1 MPFLN
6 PSDVPTDR
14 PMDTIRRSGASVV
27 FKQSTPPFILEEYPL
42 FVEFLEAY
50 YEWLDQEGNPVEFLS
65 NGSKYFDID
74 TTSDLFLEH
83 FKKTFLDG
91 FPKRLTSADTGVQQ
105 FDDRILI
112 KNIREFYKTKG
123 SEKSIQLLFK
133 ILANTDATI
142 EYPRDKMFVVSSANY
157 RDFQLLYVL
166 KDYNNISNGF
176 DAANIEGLD
185 ISQFQGIVDLIG
197 NAKIETLHEIAN
209 NGKEYYIITISNLVG
224 NFFQSDYQPLIIKQ
238 NGVDFEFFP
247 VPSVAGMEIING
259 GTDYVVG
266 DVFTVGNTAQEAIH
280 GYISLTDYSG
290 KITKVKIFSNPVN
303 FTGSGVLSI
312 QTALGTGAAFSI
324 TEAIVSDN
332 ISEYSNNK
340 NLVGG
345 SSKIQDS
352 FEYQQFSYLVKSKRP
367 LEAYLDAIKKI
378 VHPSGFVILNSL
390 YNNIYSNRPTEY
402 KTRILAYEYP
412 TLGAY
417 AGYTPNTVNG
427 SGNTNGYYPNT
438 FDGDPTK
445 KYGRVF
451 SYWADEV
458 NPSDP
463 FINPSIGNRSIPS
476 GSDAGISGGISG
488 DFLSLGSGRLL
499 DPRQSQ
505 FDGITHWIVLPH
517 PSVRGT
523 ITVPLLTS
531 FTNMKIIEMLRMP
544 VPILTKSIDNPS
556 IFDPIYFFGG

>member
-1 MPFLN
+1 MPFIN
-6 PSDVPTDR
+6 TSDVPADR
-14 PMDTIRRSGASVV
+14 PIDTTRKSGASVV
-27 FKQSTPPFILEEYPL
+27 FKQSTPAFILDEYPL

-50 YEWLDQEGNPVEFLS
+50 YEWLDQEGNPIEFLS
-65 NGSKYFDID
+65 NGNKYFDID

-91 FPKRLTSADTGVQQ
+91 FPKRLTSADTGVQV
-105 FDDRILI
+105 FDDRTLI
-112 KNIREFYKTKG
+112 KNIREFYKIKG

-142 EYPRDKMFVVSSANY
+142 EYPREKMFVVSSGNY
-157 RDFQLLYVL
+157 TDFRLLYVL
-166 KDYNNISNGF
+166 KDYNNLTNGF
-176 DAANIEGLD
+176 DTANVEGLD

-197 NAKIETLHEIAN
+197 NAKIETLHEIVSN
-209 NGKEYYIITISNLVG
+209 DREYYLITISNLVG

-238 NGVDFEFFP
+238 NDVDFEFFP

-259 GTDYVVG
+259 GTDYIVG
-266 DVFTVGNTAQEAIH
+266 DLFTVGNTMQEAIR
-280 GYISLTDYSG
+280 GYVSLTDYDG

-332 ISEYSNNK
+332 ISEYANSK

-345 SSKIQDS
+345 QSKIQDS

-412 TLGAY
+412 NLGAY
-417 AGYTPNTVNG
+417 ASYTPDTVNG
-427 SGNTNGYYPNT
+427 SGDTNGYYPT
-438 FDGDPTK
+438 YIGDPDPTK
-445 KYGRVF
+445 RYGYVF
-451 SYWADEV
+451 SYWNET
-458 NPSDP
+458 NINNP
-463 FINPSIGNRSIPS
+463 FINPSEGNRSIPT
-476 GSDAGISGGISG
+476 GGNAGLCGGA
-488 DFLSLGSGRLL
+488 FLPAATGALRNPS
-499 DPRQSQ
+499 QSQ
-505 FDGITHWIVLPH
+505 SDGITHWMILPH
-517 PSVRGT
+517 PAIRGT
-523 ITVPLLTS
+523 TSVPPLTA

-544 VPILTKSIDNPS
+544 VPL
-556 IFDPIYFFGG
+556 

>member
-1 MPFLN
+1 MPFIN
-6 PSDVPTDR
+6 TSDVPADR
-14 PMDTIRRSGASVV
+14 PIDTTRKSGASVV
-27 FKQSTPPFILEEYPL
+27 FKQSTPAFILDEYPL

-50 YEWLDQEGNPVEFLS
+50 YEWLDQEGNPIEFLS
-65 NGSKYFDID
+65 NGNKYFDID

-91 FPKRLTSADTGVQQ
+91 FPKRLTSADTGVQV
-105 FDDRILI
+105 FDDRTLI
-112 KNIREFYKTKG
+112 KNIREFYKIKG

-142 EYPRDKMFVVSSANY
+142 EYPREKMFVVSSGNY
-157 RDFQLLYVL
+157 RDFRLLYVL
-166 KDYNNISNGF
+166 KDYNNLTNGF
-176 DAANIEGLD
+176 DTANVEGLD

-197 NAKIETLHEIAN
+197 NAKIETLHEIVSN
-209 NGKEYYIITISNLVG
+209 DREYYLITISNLVG

-238 NGVDFEFFP
+238 NDVDFEFFP

-259 GTDYVVG
+259 GTDYIVG
-266 DVFTVGNTAQEAIH
+266 DLFTVGNTVQEAIR
-280 GYISLTDYSG
+280 GYVSLTDYDG

-332 ISEYSNNK
+332 ISEYANSK

-345 SSKIQDS
+345 QSKIQDS

-412 TLGAY
+412 NLGAY
-417 AGYTPNTVNG
+417 ASYSPKTATGY
-427 SGNTNGYYPNT
+427 GNTQGFFPT
-438 FDGDPTK
+438 HKSDPDPYK
-445 KYGRVF
+445 KYGYVF
-451 SYWADEV
+451 SYWGDE
-458 NPSDP
+458 SDPNNP
-463 FINPSIGNRSIPS
+463 FINPSEGIRSIPS
-476 GSDAGISGGISG
+476 GTKAGISGGDSG
-488 DFLSLGSGRLL
+488 AFLPAGSGKLL
-499 DPRQSQ
+499 NPSQSQ
-505 FDGITHWIVLPH
+505 SDGITHWMILPH
-517 PSVRGT
+517 PAIRGT
-523 ITVPLLTS
+523 TSVPPLTA

-544 VPILTKSIDNPS
+544 VPL
-556 IFDPIYFFGG
+556 

>member
-1 MPFLN
+1 MPFIN
-6 PSDVPTDR
+6 TSDVPADR
-14 PMDTIRRSGASVV
+14 PIDTTRKSGASVV
-27 FKQSTPPFILEEYPL
+27 FKQSTPAFILDEYPL

-50 YEWLDQEGNPVEFLS
+50 YEWLDQEGNPIEFLS
-65 NGSKYFDID
+65 NGNKYFDID

-91 FPKRLTSADTGVQQ
+91 FPKRLTSADTGVQV
-105 FDDRILI
+105 FDDRTLI
-112 KNIREFYKTKG
+112 KNIREFYKIKG

-142 EYPRDKMFVVSSANY
+142 EYPREKMFVVSSGNY
-157 RDFQLLYVL
+157 TDFRLLYVL
-166 KDYNNISNGF
+166 KDYNNLTNGF
-176 DAANIEGLD
+176 DTANVEGLD

-197 NAKIETLHEIAN
+197 NAKIETLHEIVSN
-209 NGKEYYIITISNLVG
+209 DREYYLITISNLVG

-238 NGVDFEFFP
+238 NDVDFEFFP

-259 GTDYVVG
+259 GTDYIVG
-266 DVFTVGNTAQEAIH
+266 DLFTVGNTVQEAIR
-280 GYISLTDYSG
+280 GYVSLTDYDG

-332 ISEYSNNK
+332 ISEYANSK

-345 SSKIQDS
+345 QSKIQDS
-352 FEYQQFSYLVKSKRP
+352 FKYQQFSYLVKSKRP

-412 TLGAY
+412 NLGAY
-417 AGYTPNTVNG
+417 ASYTPDTVNG
-427 SGNTNGYYPNT
+427 SGNTNGYNPTHNS
-438 FDGDPTK
+438 DPDPYK
-445 KYGRVF
+445 RYGYVF
-451 SYWADEV
+451 SQWINES
-458 NPSDP
+458 NT
-463 FINPSIGNRSIPS
+463 FINPSEGNRSLPS
-476 GSDAGISGGISG
+476 GGYTGISGGNNG
-488 DFLSLGSGRLL
+488 VFLPAGTGLL
-499 DPRQSQ
+499 LNPSQSQ
-505 FDGITHWIVLPH
+505 SAGITHWIILPH
-517 PSVRGT
+517 PAVRET
-523 ITVPLLTS
+523 NTVPPNTT

-544 VPILTKSIDNPS
+544 VPLSER
-556 IFDPIYFFGG
+556 